1 MASIYGDVSLMH
13 YGLALNADRNL
24 ILDDDLSV
32 DITKEKLNGST
43 PLIKAVH
50 SGSLP
55 AVELLLLNGAKLSA
69 CDSNGK
75 TALHHAT
82 ILRNL
87 R

>member
-1 MASIYGDVSLMH
+1 MASIYGDISLMH
-13 YGLALNADRNL
+13 YALALNADRNL
-24 ILDDDLSV
+24 ILDDVILV
-32 DITKEKLNGST
+32 DIKEKLNGST

-55 AVELLLLNGAKLSA
+55 AVELLLLNGAKLNA